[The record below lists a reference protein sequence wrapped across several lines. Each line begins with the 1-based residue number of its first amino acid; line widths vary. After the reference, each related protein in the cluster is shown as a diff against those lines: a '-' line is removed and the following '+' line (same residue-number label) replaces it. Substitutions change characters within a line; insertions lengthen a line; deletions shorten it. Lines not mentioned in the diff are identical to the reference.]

1 MTNLVQMS
9 HDLLVR
15 PVSGALGAEVDG
27 VRLAELDDAGFA
39 YLRALWNEYLV
50 LFFPGQDL
58 SPDEHI
64 AFARRFGEPEIHP
77 FIPKLSERH
86 PEVVVLEGD
95 ARADVFHTDVTFAPA
110 PPMAS
115 ILHVRRMPDSGGAT
129 IFTNQYLAF
138 EELSPPMREF
148 LEQLTAIHTA
158 TAFGHPEVQTPHP
171 VVRRHPE
178 TGRRSLFVNRQFT
191 SHIAELRRPESDALL
206 QYLYRWSE
214 EPTIQ
219 CRYHWSP
226 GTVGIWDNRCTQHY
240 AVNDYPPGMARRI
253 ERVTVLGD
261 EPAGRPPSWEPY
273 VPAQW
278 SASTAV
284 YSQTS
289 PGTVQEMKM
298 DERQNSLTG

>member
-1 MTNLVQMS
+1 MARDVV
-9 HDLLVR
+9 VR
-15 PVSGALGAEVDG
+15 PVSGALGAEVHG

-39 YLRALWNEYLV
+39 QLRKHWHEHLV
-50 LFFPGQDL
+50 LFFPDQHL

-77 FIPKLSERH
+77 FIPKLSDDH

-115 ILHVRRMPDSGGAT
+115 VLQVRRMPEAGGDT

-138 EELSPPMREF
+138 EQLSPPLREF
-148 LEQLTAIHTA
+148 VEQLSAVHTA
-158 TAFGHPEVQTPHP
+158 TTFGHPEFRTTHP
-171 VVRRHPE
+171 VVRVHPE
-178 TGRRSLFVNRQFT
+178 TKRRSLFVNRQFT

-206 QYLYRWSE
+206 EYLYRWSE
-214 EPTIQ
+214 EATIQ

-226 GTVGIWDNRCTQHY
+226 GTVGVWDNRCTQHY
-240 AVNDYPPGMARRI
+240 AVNDYPSGMARRI

-261 EPAGRPPSWEPY
+261 EPAGRPTSWVPY

-284 YSQTS
+284 YSADS
-289 PGTVQEMKM
+289 PGTVRDMKI
-298 DERQNSLTG
+298 DERQNSLTVPGTDT